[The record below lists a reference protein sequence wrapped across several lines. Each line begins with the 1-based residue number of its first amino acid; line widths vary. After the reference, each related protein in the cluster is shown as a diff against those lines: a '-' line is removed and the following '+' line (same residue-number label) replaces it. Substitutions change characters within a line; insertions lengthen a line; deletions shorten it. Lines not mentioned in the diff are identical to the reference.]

1 MPVWLQR
8 YLDIPPS
15 EGGEGTAWRI
25 LWESPWP
32 AWMPDWFG
40 WLSCLAIAVLL
51 LFVISRDAGQL
62 TRKSRITLMA
72 LRVTVLLILLVLI
85 CRPVLSVNR
94 TIDPLIVILV
104 DTSES
109 MSLKDEYKQRDLQ
122 LAVKQALSVID
133 GKVPTRLDITRG
145 LLLAEEGRFLKT
157 LLESHKI
164 RVYRFAAEA
173 ISLHAGEITSEQDLP
188 ELLETL
194 RTLESSGQETKPGD
208 AVKQVLSELKATPPS
223 SIIVITDGI
232 ATGHTT
238 TGTGNLN
245 EAVAELKKERTSL
258 WAIGVGSQTAAR
270 DIRLAEVRVPEI
282 AFLDDLIQFECLVNH
297 VGFNGEST
305 ELVVEIRENQE
316 VVASGSV
323 TFTDNPEPQTVTLEW
338 QPDITGEIE
347 FVIRVTPLTDETDRD
362 NNQLIRKILIRD
374 QPLKVLLAEDRPRYE
389 YRYLKHFLER
399 EPSVDLDSVL
409 LGGDLQQS
417 LQDPSGQ
424 RLAGR
429 FPVRKDQIDNYDVII
444 LGDLSPQD
452 VGPGVVNLLKDA
464 VETEGLSMIL
474 IGGPQKNPQSW
485 KDSTME
491 PLFPVEIEQA
501 QFAPPLRWQSS
512 GFQPRPTIAGLQT
525 TPAFRWGDDL
535 PGTPSYWDELSPW
548 YRFQAYPNLKPGA
561 VAWLTTEPLGEE
573 RPGLPLLVEQ
583 RFGAGKVLY
592 HATDEMWRLRFLTQ
606 DKYYGRFWLQT
617 LRYLTRS
624 SASDQLGE
632 LTTDR
637 RIYERGETVHV
648 RLKSSLV
655 LESNSPQVA
664 LTGPESF
671 EKPLNASDLH
681 PEIFT
686 TELKSLP
693 EGTYQISWKSVETN
707 QSLTTDFRIE
717 LAQQELKN
725 RNLNQKELEQVAEV
739 SGGRYAAIDTANRI
753 PDWIPPGQ
761 KILLEA
767 LAPRPLWN
775 RWELLVLLFGLLT
788 AEWILR
794 KRSQLI

>member
-1 MPVWLQR
+1 LPVWLQR

-15 EGGEGTAWRI
+15 DGGEGTAWRI

-32 AWMPDWFG
+32 VWMPDWFG
-40 WLSCLAIAVLL
+40 WLSCVSVVGLI
-51 LFVISRDAGQL
+51 LFVISRDAGKL
-62 TRKSRITLMA
+62 ARFSRITLMT
-72 LRVTVLLILLVLI
+72 LRVAVLILLLVLI

-109 MSLKDEYKQRDLQ
+109 MSLKDEYKQRNLQ
-122 LAVKQALSVID
+122 AAAKQSLDAINSEL
-133 GKVPTRLDITRG
+133 PTRLNISRG
-145 LLLAEEGRFLKT
+145 LLLADDAKFLKT
-157 LLESHKI
+157 LLKSHKI
-164 RVYRFAAEA
+164 RVYRFAETA
-173 ISLHAGEITSEQDLP
+173 ISLHAGELTTEQELP

-208 AVKQVLSELKATPPS
+208 AVKQILSELKATPPS
-223 SIIVITDGI
+223 SIIVVSDGI
-232 ATGHTT
+232 ATGHTSS
-238 TGTGNLN
+238 GVGRLSDAI
-245 EAVAELKKERTSL
+245 EDLKKDRVSAWT
-258 WAIGVGSQTAAR
+258 IGIGSQTAAR
-270 DIRLAEVRVPEI
+270 DIRLVEVRVPEI
-282 AFLDDLIQFECLVNH
+282 AFLDDLITFECLLDH
-297 VGFNGEST
+297 VGFKGETT
-305 ELVVEIRENQE
+305 ELMVEIRENQE
-316 VVASGSV
+316 IVISDSV
-323 TFTDNPEPQTVTLEW
+323 TFSDSKEPQTITLEW
-338 QPDITGEIE
+338 QPDLTGEIE
-347 FVIRVTPLTDETDRD
+347 FAIRATPLTEETDRD

-424 RLAGR
+424 KLAGR

-444 LGDLSPQD
+444 LGDLGPQD
-452 VGPGVVNLLKDA
+452 VGPGVVNLLREA
-464 VETEGLSMIL
+464 VESEGLSIIL
-474 IGGPQKNPQSW
+474 IGGPQKNPQAW
-485 KDSTME
+485 KGSAFEAM
-491 PLFPVEIEQA
+491 FPIAIERA
-501 QFAPPLRWQSS
+501 SFAPPLRWQER

-525 TPAFRWGDDL
+525 TPAFRWGDDQ
-535 PGTPSYWDELSPW
+535 PGSSSYWDELSPW
-548 YRFQAYPNLKPGA
+548 YRFQAYPHLKPGA
-561 VAWLTTEPLGEE
+561 VTWLTTEPLGED

-583 RFGAGKVLY
+583 RFGTGKVLF

-606 DKYYGRFWLQT
+606 DKFYGRFWLQT

-632 LTTDR
+632 ITTDR
-637 RIYERGETVHV
+637 RIYERGEAVQV

-655 LESNSPQVA
+655 KAADSPQIT

-671 EKPLNASDLH
+671 RKPLSASELH
-681 PEIFT
+681 PELFT
-686 TELKSLP
+686 TELTGLP
-693 EGTYQISWKSVETN
+693 EGTYQVGWTSAETN

-725 RNLNQKELEQVAEV
+725 RNLNQTELQKVAEKT
-739 SGGRYAAIDTANRI
+739 GGRYATIETAKRI
-753 PDWIPPGQ
+753 PELIPPGQ

-788 AEWILR
+788 AEWVLR
-794 KRSQLI
+794 KRHQLI